1 MNESDLLQYFGYF
14 VVAWVSGYAISLK
27 ILTFK
32 KFADEVSS

>member
-14 VVAWVSGYAISLK
+14 VVAWVIGYSISLK
-27 ILTFK
+27 ILIFR